1 MPYDGAMLQRESRWT
16 PSNPFVK
23 STKVIERRCWYS
35 KLCSMMM
42 HKMKICSMHDQPLR
56 NPACSSR
63 SFWSTALWSLW
74 RRTKLNTLPGTERSV
89 IPCQLLQSGTH
100 INDQHELKRSV
111 ISLKRHCLPC
121 LSISAET
128 MSKPGTLPFLRN
140 LIAATV
146 SSVIMAP
153 ALTSKSLAWL
163 GVLKTNELSRGT
175 DSRSL

>member
-1 MPYDGAMLQRESRWT
+1 M
-16 PSNPFVK
+16 
-23 STKVIERRCWYS
+23 
-35 KLCSMMM
+35 
-42 HKMKICSMHDQPLR
+42 
-56 NPACSSR
+56 
-63 SFWSTALWSLW
+63 
-74 RRTKLNTLPGTERSV
+74 

-100 INDQHELKRSV
+100 IDDQHELKRSV
-111 ISLKRHCLPC
+111 ISLTRHCLPC

-140 LIAATV
+140 LIAAAV

-153 ALTSKSLAWL
+153 VLTSKSLAWL